1 MAEYKNMKKMK
12 YIFITIMMLLLL
24 VGCSKEEEK
33 ETHTFQKMKEEVNEE
48 FQLAKDGKYEN
59 LNILCNEVI
68 LPETDELKVMRFPVY
83 TFTKEMTLKE
93 KLEFYKD
100 VVFPKVLDVD
110 TVEEKH
116 IVDRYSYDYENQKYS
131 RDYAYMVEHAKEL
144 EETAL
149 IGYVMPEEFKSVE
162 TIPEGVSFNLTLG
175 RLGKITQNNSPF
187 MVGKFEKI
195 NTYNCYLDDLSDSYL
210 LMDGEKTVAEA
221 KMEIEKYLNEHYPII
236 GENEIQNEVCEIT
249 VRKIP
254 NTEFHVFDARRTL
267 SYEGIPVKT
276 QGNTEISNEV
286 AVLGQAYLCESNKVD
301 ILLGFVNCFDS
312 GSVDEVYEEFI
323 SFEEIMERLSYYM
336 TDGTIFNL
344 KYAGLEY
351 RMFTEEV
358 EEVGYYIWTPYW
370 TFLVENP
377 NDNSIIRVYINMKTG
392 ETESF

>member
-1 MAEYKNMKKMK
+1 MKKMK
-12 YIFITIMMLLLL
+12 YIFITIMLLLLL
-24 VGCSKEEEK
+24 VGCSREDEN
-33 ETHTFQKMKEEVNEE
+33 ETHSFQKMKEEVNEV

-93 KLEFYKD
+93 KLGFYKN
-100 VVFPKVLDVD
+100 VVFPKLLDVD

-116 IVDRYSYDYENQKYS
+116 IVDTTSYDFDTKTFS
-131 RDYAYMVEHAKEL
+131 RDYAYMMEHGDEL
-144 EETAL
+144 EDSVH
-149 IGYVMPEEFKSVE
+149 IGYDVKEEYKSVE
-162 TIPEGVSFNLTLG
+162 TIPEGVCFNIA
-175 RLGKITQNNSPF
+175 LGKIGGIVQKKSAFVASN
-187 MVGKFEKI
+187 FEEIK
-195 NTYNCYLDDLSDSYL
+195 TYNCYLDDLSDSYL

-221 KMEIEKYLNEHYPII
+221 KMEIEKYLNEHYPLI
-236 GENEIQNEVCEIT
+236 GENGIQNEVCEIT

-254 NTEFHVFDARRTL
+254 NTEFHIFDARRTL

-351 RMFTEEV
+351 RMFTEVV

-370 TFLVENP
+370 SFLVENP

-392 ETESF
+392 EIDSYQS